1 MSKKNKIMVIYGGI
15 SAERE
20 ISIISSREIISSLR
34 RLNYDVVKIDANLDL
49 IDQIYA
55 NNPDIIFNALHGT
68 WGEDGE
74 VQKILEESKVPYT
87 HSGIAASKL
96 AMDKNESGK
105 IFTQNG
111 FSYPNSIMCNLND
124 LIGSDPMQYPYVIK
138 PNDSGSSVGVAI
150 IFNELEKN
158 EYIES
163 IISGQTSSSKKNKVL
178 VQEFIE
184 GPEVQVAIY
193 GKDQVGSIEI
203 VPKNKF
209 YDYES
214 KYFDNG
220 ATQHIIPPRI
230 DGNKIKE
237 VNELGLKAHKV
248 LNCRGITRSDFILD
262 NKTGIF
268 SILEINTQP
277 GMTSTSLVPEIANY
291 YGVSFDSLI
300 DWIVRDASINR

>member
-1 MSKKNKIMVIYGGI
+1 MSKKKVMVIYGGI

-20 ISIISSREIISSLR
+20 ISIISSKEILKSLK
-34 RLNYDVVKIDANLDL
+34 RLNYEVIEIDADPNLL
-49 IDQIYA
+49 KEI
-55 NNPDIIFNALHGT
+55 NSHEPDIIFNALHGT

-74 VQKILEESKVPYT
+74 VQKILEHSKVPYT

-105 IFTQNG
+105 IFIQNG
-111 FSYPNSIMCNLND
+111 FSYPNSIFCNLKD
-124 LIGSDPMQYPYVIK
+124 LMGNDPMPYPYVIK
-138 PNDSGSSVGVAI
+138 PNDNGSSVGVAI

-158 EYIES
+158 EYIQN
-163 IISGQTSSSKKNKVL
+163 IISGQTCSDEKTKVL
-178 VQEFIE
+178 VQKFIE

-230 DGNKIKE
+230 EQSKIRE
-237 VNELGLKAHKV
+237 VSELGLKAHKV
-248 LNCRGITRSDFILD
+248 LNCKGVTRSDFILD

-268 SILEINTQP
+268 FILEINTQP
-277 GMTSTSLVPEIANY
+277 GMTPTSLVPEIAKY
-291 YGVSFDSLI
+291 YGVSFDNLI
-300 DWIVRDASINR
+300 DWIVKDASINR